1 MEWTEQKDVMLAREI
16 LLCEP
21 FKYRAGS
28 KERGSAWSQIA
39 GNLNTHPGFTV
50 SQRAVRDRFGIL
62 EKKAKK
68 RKREIENGTGISPE
82 DSELDVALEE
92 IIEKWEAAE
101 QEFQLDN
108 QSKAK
113 KLEKDKETAEEM
125 RKMSMETLA
134 ASKKRKSDSDESAG
148 EKRCKKRRGGSDTV
162 QFLKEH
168 SEMEFQFKRE
178 ELDAKKTEQSLLIEQ
193 QKQQQQMMISMFQQ
207 QQQQQNQQQQLQQ
220 QQMQQQLQQMQTM
233 FMETQKQQAQL
244 MATLVQKMSEHK

>member
-28 KERGSAWSQIA
+28 KERGSVWSQIA
-39 GNLNTHPGFTV
+39 TNLNTHPGFTV

-82 DSELDVALEE
+82 DSELDLALEE
-92 IIEKWEAAE
+92 IIEKWEAAD

-125 RKMSMETLA
+125 WRMSLKTRG
-134 ASKKRKSDSDESAG
+134 ASKKRKSDPDGSA
-148 EKRCKKRRGGSDTV
+148 EEERCKKRRGGSDTV
-162 QFLKEH
+162 QFLKKH
-168 SEMEFQFKRE
+168 SEMDLRFKGE
-178 ELDAKKTEQSLLIEQ
+178 ELEAKKSEQSLLTEQ
-193 QKQQQQMMISMFQQ
+193 QK
-207 QQQQQNQQQQLQQ
+207 QQQLQQ

-233 FMETQKQQAQL
+233 FMESQKQQAQL
-244 MATLVQKMSEHK
+244 MATLFQKMSEQK

>member
-28 KERGSAWSQIA
+28 KERGSVWSQIA
-39 GNLNTHPGFTV
+39 TNLNTHPGFTV

-82 DSELDVALEE
+82 DSELDLALEE
-92 IIEKWEAAE
+92 IIEKWEVAD
-101 QEFQLDN
+101 QEVQLDN

-125 RKMSMETLA
+125 RRMSMKTRG
-134 ASKKRKSDSDESAG
+134 ASKKRKSDPDGSA
-148 EKRCKKRRGGSDTV
+148 EEERCKKRRGGSDTV
-162 QFLKEH
+162 QFLKKH
-168 SEMEFQFKRE
+168 SEMDLRFKRE
-178 ELDAKKTEQSLLIEQ
+178 ELEAKKSEQSLLTEQ
-193 QKQQQQMMISMFQQ
+193 QK
-207 QQQQQNQQQQLQQ
+207 QQQLQQ

-233 FMETQKQQAQL
+233 FMESQKQQAQL
-244 MATLVQKMSEHK
+244 IATLFQKMSEQK

>member
-16 LLCEP
+16 LLGEP
-21 FKYRAGS
+21 FKCRAGS

-39 GNLNTHPGFTV
+39 NNLNTHPGFTV

-92 IIEKWEAAE
+92 IIERWEAAE
-101 QEFQLDN
+101 REFQLDN

-125 RKMSMETLA
+125 QKMSMETFA
-134 ASKKRKSDSDESAG
+134 ASKKRKSDPDESAE

-178 ELDAKKTEQSLLIEQ
+178 ELEAKKSEQSLLIEQ

-244 MATLVQKMSEHK
+244 MATLFQKMSEHE

>member
-28 KERGSAWSQIA
+28 KERGSVWSQIA
-39 GNLNTHPGFTV
+39 TNLNTHPGFTV
-50 SQRAVRDRFGIL
+50 SQRAVRDP
-62 EKKAKK
+62 KK

-82 DSELDVALEE
+82 DSELDLALEE
-92 IIEKWEAAE
+92 IIEKWEAAD

-125 RKMSMETLA
+125 RRMSMETLG
-134 ASKKRKSDSDESAG
+134 ASKKRKSDPDESAE
-148 EKRCKKRRGGSDTV
+148 EKR
-162 QFLKEH
+162 
-168 SEMEFQFKRE
+168 EMEFRFKRE
-178 ELDAKKTEQSLLIEQ
+178 ELEAKKSEQSLLTEQ
-193 QKQQQQMMISMFQQ
+193 QKQQQQMISMFQQ
-207 QQQQQNQQQQLQQ
+207 QLQQQNQQQQLQQ

-233 FMETQKQQAQL
+233 FMESQKQQAQL
-244 MATLVQKMSEHK
+244 MATLFQKMSEQK

>member
-21 FKYRAGS
+21 FRHRAGS
-28 KERGSAWSQIA
+28 KERGSVWSQIA
-39 GNLNTHPGFTV
+39 TNLNSHPGFTV
-50 SQRAVRDRFGIL
+50 SQRAVRDRYSIL

-82 DSELDVALEE
+82 DSELDLALEE
-92 IIEKWEAAE
+92 IIEKWESAE

-125 RKMSMETLA
+125 RRMSMETLG
-134 ASKKRKSDSDESAG
+134 ASKKRKSDPDESG
-148 EKRCKKRRGGSDTV
+148 DEKRCKKRRGGSDTV

-168 SEMEFQFKRE
+168 SEMEFKLKRE
-178 ELDAKKTEQSLLIEQ
+178 ELEAKKSEQS
-193 QKQQQQMMISMFQQ
+193 QQQQMISMFQQ
-207 QQQQQNQQQQLQQ
+207 QLQQQNQQQQLQQ

-233 FMETQKQQAQL
+233 FMESQKQQAQL
-244 MATLVQKMSEHK
+244 MATLFQNMSGPK